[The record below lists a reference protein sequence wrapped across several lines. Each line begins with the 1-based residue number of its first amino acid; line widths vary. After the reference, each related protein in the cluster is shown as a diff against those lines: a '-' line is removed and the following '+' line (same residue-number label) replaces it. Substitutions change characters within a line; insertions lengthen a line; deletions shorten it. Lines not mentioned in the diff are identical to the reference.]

1 MKKSVNRLY
10 KDLAW
15 LWPIWEDV
23 EVYREE
29 SELFARL
36 IRKHAKIK
44 VRTLLDMGCGGSKNT
59 FHLKR
64 HFAVTG
70 IDISKPML
78 ANARK
83 LNPECKFRSADMR
96 DFDLKRQFDSVF
108 LNNAIIYMTTK
119 RDLLR
124 VFRAAHRHLRPG
136 GVMITYPDECKGRFE
151 QNETTIWTA
160 KTDDMDITFIE
171 NQYDP
176 NPKDN
181 TFEKSLVYLIRK
193 KGKLRIEHDSH
204 VCGLFELEAWR
215 KLLVKAGFRFREKK
229 AGVAAN
235 DHPVFSCVKPNGK
248 KIKRH
253 R

>member
-1 MKKSVNRLY
+1 MKKSANRLY
-10 KDLAW
+10 HDLAW

-29 SELFARL
+29 SELFAKF
-36 IRKHAKIK
+36 IKKHAKIK
-44 VRTLLDMGCGGSKNT
+44 VRTLLDMGCGGGKNT

-64 HFAVTG
+64 HFEVTG

-83 LNPECKFRSADMR
+83 LNPECKFRLADMR

-108 LNNAIIYMTTK
+108 INNAIIYMTTR

-151 QNETTIWTA
+151 QNETTIWRS
-160 KTDDMDITFIE
+160 KMVDMDITFIE

-176 NPKDN
+176 DRRDN
-181 TFEKSLVYLIRK
+181 TFEKTLLYLIRK
-193 KGKLRIEHDSH
+193 KGKLRVEHDLH
-204 VCGLFELEAWR
+204 VGGLFKLETWR
-215 KLLVKAGFRFREKK
+215 KLLVKAGFQLREKK
-229 AGVAAN
+229 GGVTSN
-235 DHPVFSCVKPNGK
+235 DLPVFSCVKPL
-248 KIKRH
+248 
-253 R
+253 

>member
-1 MKKSVNRLY
+1 MRKNVNRLY

-29 SELFARL
+29 SELFAKL

-44 VRTLLDMGCGGSKNT
+44 VRTLLDIGCGGGKNT

-64 HFAVTG
+64 NFKVTG
-70 IDISKPML
+70 IDISRPML
-78 ANARK
+78 GNAKK
-83 LNPECKFRSADMR
+83 LNSESEFRLADMR

-108 LNNAIIYMTTK
+108 INDAITYMTTK
-119 RDLLR
+119 RDLLK
-124 VFRAAHRHLRPG
+124 VFKAAYKHLRPG
-136 GVMITYPDECKGRFE
+136 GVMITHPDEVKERFK
-151 QNETTIWTA
+151 QDETNIWTSRR
-160 KTDDMDITFIE
+160 DDLDITFIE

-176 NPKDN
+176 NPKDD

-193 KGKLRIEHDSH
+193 KGRLRIEHDSH

-215 KLLVKAGFRFREKK
+215 QLLKRAEFQVREKK
-229 AGVAAN
+229 AGVTAN
-235 DHPVFSCVKPNGK
+235 NLPVFSCVKPL
-248 KIKRH
+248 
-253 R
+253 

>member
-1 MKKSVNRLY
+1 MRKNVNRLY

-44 VRTLLDMGCGGSKNT
+44 VRTLLDMGCGGGKNT

-64 HFAVTG
+64 HFKVTG
-70 IDISKPML
+70 IDISRPML
-78 ANARK
+78 GNAKK
-83 LNPECKFRSADMR
+83 LNPESEFRLADMR
-96 DFDLKRQFDSVF
+96 DFDLKGQFDSVF
-108 LNNAIIYMTTK
+108 INDAITYMTTK
-119 RDLLR
+119 RDLFK
-124 VFRAAHRHLRPG
+124 VFKAAYKHLKPG
-136 GVMITYPDECKGRFE
+136 GVMITHPDEVKERFK
-151 QNETTIWTA
+151 QDETNIWTSRR
-160 KTDDMDITFIE
+160 DDMDITFIE

-176 NPKDN
+176 NPKDD
-181 TFEKSLVYLIRK
+181 TFEKTLVYLIRK
-193 KGKLRIEHDSH
+193 KGKLRVEHDSH
-204 VCGLFELEAWR
+204 VCGLFAIEIWR
-215 KLLVKAGFRFREKK
+215 NSLQRSGFNLHQSRPKDDAE
-229 AGVAAN
+229 
-235 DHPVFSCVKPNGK
+235 DIPVFCCVKPKGK